1 MERFLFRNKTRAR
14 LGEREVVCIL
24 LPWKHVKEVF
34 IEVSLIHMI
43 KLIFSI
49 PQDFMFECLDE
60 FTTNSPNLLRDNPS
74 LPRTNKS
81 LPIFHRTRLHF

>member
-1 MERFLFRNKTRAR
+1 MERFLFRNETRAR

-24 LPWKHVKEVF
+24 LPRKDVKVF
-34 IEVSLIHMI
+34 IEVSLTHMI

-49 PQDFMFECLDE
+49 PQGFMFECLDE
-60 FTTNSPNLLRDNPS
+60 FTTNSPNLLRDNPF

-81 LPIFHRTRLHF
+81 LPIVHRTRLHF